1 MIDRY
6 GIIKRTKNLPLFHPY
21 YLNYG
26 GNKEEFYLILNTMG
40 CCRWDDLM
48 NRLSV
53 FLNVCRFCY
62 WSPTSTV
69 YVSIVCFIDRSD
81 YRTTWKRSRNYRPI
95 VQMQHYMN
103 RIMNIYCSEYSCNHF
118 HRIWVKL
125 KLFQNSWRIFV
136 CYNKMRWVA
145 LNYLL

>member
-1 MIDRY
+1 MILRY

-40 CCRWDDLM
+40 CSRWIDLM

-62 WSPTSTV
+62 WSLTSTV
-69 YVSIVCFIDRSD
+69 HVCIVCFIDRSD

-103 RIMNIYCSEYSCNHF
+103 RKWIFIVLNIVVTIFIASGLKWSYF
-118 HRIWVKL
+118 RI
-125 KLFQNSWRIFV
+125 
-136 CYNKMRWVA
+136 Y
-145 LNYLL
+145 